1 MYAIKI
7 VIYYGE
13 DQRQRIELLSA
24 DELTYEIIV
33 YKGDGEYA
41 PTIRKLLG
49 EGNNEFTYH
58 GDDKKGEDKTFQLLY
73 LRLLL
78 NSNWKNHAITNACV
92 YIMLNGK
99 TIDKLHID

>member
-7 VIYYGE
+7 VTYYDE

-24 DELTYEIIV
+24 DEVTYEIV
-33 YKGDGEYA
+33 VCKGDDEYV
-41 PTIRKLLG
+41 PTIRKLL
-49 EGNNEFTYH
+49 EEVNNECTYH
-58 GDDKKGEDKTFQLLY
+58 GNDKKGEDKTFQLLY